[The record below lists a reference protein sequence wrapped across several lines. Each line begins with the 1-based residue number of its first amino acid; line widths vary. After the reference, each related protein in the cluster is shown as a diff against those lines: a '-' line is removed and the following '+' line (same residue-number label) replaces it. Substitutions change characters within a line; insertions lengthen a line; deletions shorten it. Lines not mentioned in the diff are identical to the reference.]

1 MYLGNIIVLQQL
13 DIPNFS
19 NRHYDS
25 LRVSTPPIA
34 SNPPLIPS
42 PIRRD
47 TFAALSP
54 SDFIVHNPE
63 QNLLSSLRREMP
75 KYETAITGANEAK
88 QSSLFRF
95 RVICRRQ
102 SFSHEEYAYIKY
114 ALNEVRS

>member
-47 TFAALSP
+47 TFAALSL

-75 KYETAITGANEAK
+75 KYETAITGAN
-88 QSSLFRF
+88 
-95 RVICRRQ
+95 
-102 SFSHEEYAYIKY
+102 
-114 ALNEVRS
+114 